1 MHNGLESSNE
11 GREDESQE
19 EVSVFWFSKIVKI
32 FDWSFMVLLK
42 PL

>member
-1 MHNGLESSNE
+1 MQNGLESSNE

-19 EVSVFWFSKIVKI
+19 EVSVFWVSKIVKI
-32 FDWSFMVLLK
+32 FAWSFMVLSK